1 MSNFTSLNNQLQNI
15 AVLIDADNASA
26 KNIDVVLQKIQTLG
40 NIAIKKIYG
49 DWSQS
54 NLNGWQ
60 EAILRHAI
68 EPMQQFAY
76 VKGKNATD
84 IALVIEAMDLLHSKQ
99 YDGFCLVSSDSD
111 FASLAVRIRKEGLLV
126 FGFGKQQAVSSFRQ
140 ACDEFFEVEA
150 LLEAQKIANLKPVS
164 NHELKKDT
172 KLINL
177 LQEAIR
183 DSKPYDQDWAD
194 YSLVAKH
201 LKQHKLDLQK
211 YGYEKP
217 IQLLTVIDLFSI
229 KQDKD
234 KGTLFV
240 RSKQPLPP
248 KKSTTKELQNDKVLI
263 QAITTLLQNNPKSEQ
278 GWSSLSHIASQL
290 KQQYA
295 KTCEMYGYKK
305 FSDFIVAIRL
315 FDIKKQPNDIYVKLK
330 QPKTKTMPKPQ
341 SSPSTPPSTAPETT
355 TQNSNNPLILNGK
368 IDIFVYADGALDSV
382 LWRLNDT
389 KKVRNDSDII
399 FYGQTHSSD
408 GTLSLDINDVYSGFS
423 CQLDN
428 QDIDIARIILTTSH
442 EHDSIANTPVRFVI
456 EQAGKVLFTGNCTT
470 DNTHAKTLL
479 LCDLVKVATGWQLT
493 HKNQATTAD
502 LYKLC
507 QYFGVEVDQD

>member
-1 MSNFTSLNNQLQNI
+1 MSDMTLDTQLQNI

-40 NIAIKKIYG
+40 NIATKKIYG

-150 LLEAQKIANLKPVS
+150 LLEAQKIANLKPMS

-183 DSKPYDQDWAD
+183 DSKPYDQDWVD
-194 YSLVAKH
+194 YSLVAKY

-217 IQLLTVIDLFSI
+217 IQLFTVIDLFSI

-248 KKSTTKELQNDKVLI
+248 KKSTTKELQNDKALI

-278 GWSSLSHIASQL
+278 GWSNQSYIASQL

-295 KTCEMYGYKK
+295 KTCDMYGYKK
-305 FSDFIVAIRL
+305 FSDFIIAIRL
-315 FDIKKQPNDIYVKLK
+315 FDIKKQPNGIYVKSK
-330 QPKTKTMPKPQ
+330 QPKAPAAPKPQ
-341 SSPSTPPSTAPETT
+341 NSPNVPQAA
-355 TQNSNNPLILNGK
+355 QNDTDTVILNGK

-382 LWRLNDT
+382 LWRLNDA

-399 FYGQTHSSD
+399 FYGQTHSAD
-408 GTLSLDINDVYSGFS
+408 GTLSLDINEVYSGFS
-423 CQLDN
+423 CQLDT
-428 QDIDIARIILTTSH
+428 QDADIARIILTTSH

-456 EQAGKVLFTGNCTT
+456 EQVGKVLFTGTCTT
-470 DNTHAKTLL
+470 DHTHARTLL
-479 LCDLVKVATGWQLT
+479 LCDLVKVATGWRLMY
-493 HKNQATTAD
+493 KNQPTTAD

-507 QYFGVEVDQD
+507 QYFGVEVEVDQD